1 MQLTP
6 RQLLTQFTHMM
17 QQDLFPLLEQVAGP
31 LSKELKL
38 LSSILALVPL
48 ERLIGTLRAGTGRPG
63 KDRSAM
69 ATAFLAKTILN
80 LPTTRSLLSRLK
92 ADEALRQFCGWASV
106 KAIPHESKFSRAFA
120 QFADIEMPQR
130 LHEAVVLKTQEGRLI
145 GHIAR
150 DSTAIPARERFAVTP
165 EHKKQR
171 QEKKREKQKQ
181 RELRQ
186 KALRNKTAIP
196 RKKRVSKG
204 SFDKKKAAD
213 RGSRIERQRKQK
225 IEQMLSELPTQCDI
239 GTKINSQGNKDS
251 WRGYKAHIDVA
262 DGQIPISV
270 VLTSASVHDSQAAIP
285 LMTLSSQRV
294 AYLYELSDS
303 AYDAQQIDQQSRQLG
318 HLPITALHGRRAS
331 KKATALFPAGT
342 MPQLTLAQEER
353 FKGRTMIE
361 RINARL
367 KDEFGGNTLGVRGV
381 KKVMAHLMFA
391 LTVDQWLRLSAP
403 LVAKL

>member
-1 MQLTP
+1 
-6 RQLLTQFTHMM
+6 
-17 QQDLFPLLEQVAGP
+17 
-31 LSKELKL
+31 
-38 LSSILALVPL
+38 
-48 ERLIGTLRAGTGRPG
+48 
-63 KDRSAM
+63 M

-367 KDEFGGNTLGVRGV
+367 KDEFGGNTLRVRGV

>member
-1 MQLTP
+1 MDLNP
-6 RQLLTQFTHMM
+6 RQLVTQFAHLM
-17 QQDLFPLLEQVAGP
+17 QQELFPLLERVVGP
-31 LSKELKL
+31 LNEELKL
-38 LSSILALVPL
+38 LSSVLALIPL
-48 ERLIGTLRAGTGRPG
+48 EGLIGTLRAATGRPG
-63 KDRSAM
+63 KDRAAM
-69 ATAFLAKTILN
+69 ATAFMAKTILN
-80 LPTTRSLLSRLK
+80 LPTTRSLLSRLQV
-92 ADEALRQFCGWASV
+92 DEALRQFCGWASV

-367 KDEFGGNTLGVRGV
+367 KDEFGGNTLRVRGV